1 MFHVNTPK
9 RWKTTTAVIGLGTVV
24 AIAGVSALLGRA
36 TTVEVPTTVVVKGE
50 FIDYLQVRGEVK
62 AVRAVPLTVPT
73 TGGGD
78 LQILELA
85 KNGMTI
91 KKGDVVVRFD
101 PMSVQRALNDRRSE
115 LKQADEEISKTRAQ
129 YRMQA
134 QQAQTDLTKARYD
147 VRRAELD
154 TVPHEFLS
162 RMERE
167 QKLLAFDDAKAR
179 LAEAERRLKALADIE
194 KAELASKIAKREK
207 ARFDLDYVERQLGSL
222 EIVSP
227 VEGVVTMM
235 PNWRSCC
242 PPPDFK
248 AGDRAWPGQVIAEVP
263 DLSTLRVTAR
273 LEEAQ
278 RGRMEAGQRVV
289 VRADAIPD
297 RELAGTIEDISAL
310 ARVDFSNWPPQ
321 RNFNLVVQLE
331 QFDARLRPGM
341 NTTVRVAVD
350 RLGDAVLMPARAIF
364 QKDGR
369 SVAYVART
377 RGGWDERLV
386 HIARRGQEQLVVR
399 DGVRPGERVALKDPT
414 PSAE

>member
-1 MFHVNTPK
+1 MWRNNRRTIIA
-9 RWKTTTAVIGLGTVV
+9 AVGGLAIVG
-24 AIAGVSALLGRA
+24 AIAGVSGVFGGAA
-36 TTVEVPTTVVVKGE
+36 VADVPTTVVTKGE
-50 FIDYLQVRGEVK
+50 FIDYLQVRGEVT
-62 AVRAVPLTVPT
+62 AVRSVPLTVPT

-101 PMSVQRALNDRRSE
+101 PMSVQRTLNDRRSE
-115 LKQADEEISKTRAQ
+115 FRQAEEEIGKTRAQ
-129 YRMQA
+129 SRIQE
-134 QQAQTDLTKARYD
+134 QQAQTELTKARYD

-154 TVPHEFLS
+154 TVPHQFLS

-167 QKLLAFDDAKAR
+167 QKLLALADAKAR
-179 LAEAERRLKALADIE
+179 MAEAERKLKALGDIE
-194 KAELASKIAKREK
+194 KAELGSKIQKRDK
-207 ARFDLDYVERQLGSL
+207 ARFDLEHAERQLGGL

-227 VEGVVTMM
+227 VEGVVSIM

-248 AGDRAWPGQVIAEVP
+248 SGDRAWPGQVIAEVP

-273 LEEAQ
+273 LEEAE
-278 RGRMEAGQRVV
+278 RGRMQPGQSVV
-289 VRADAIPD
+289 VRADAVPD

-321 RNFNLVVQLE
+321 RNFSMVVQLE
-331 QFDARLRPGM
+331 QMDARLRPGM

-350 RLGDAVLMPARAIF
+350 RVANVVLIPARAVF
-364 QKDGR
+364 EKEGR
-369 SVAYVART
+369 SVAYVSGM
-377 RGGWDERLV
+377 RGGWDERPV
-386 HIARRGQEQLVVR
+386 QIARRGQEQHVVR
-399 DGVRPGERVALKDPT
+399 EGVQPGERVALKDPM
-414 PSAE
+414 PPVK

>member
-1 MFHVNTPK
+1 MWRNNK
-9 RWKTTTAVIGLGTVV
+9 RKIVAAVATLVMVV
-24 AIAGVSALLGRA
+24 AIAGVRGAFGRGA
-36 TTVEVPTTVVVKGE
+36 AIDVPTTAVIKGE

-62 AVRAVPLTVPT
+62 AVRSVALTVPT

-85 KNGMTI
+85 KNGMAI

-101 PMSVQRALNDRRSE
+101 PMSVERALNDRRSDF
-115 LKQADEEISKTRAQ
+115 KQAEEEIGKTRAQ
-129 YRMQA
+129 YRIQE

-167 QKLLAFDDAKAR
+167 QKLLALADAKAR
-179 LAEAERRLKALADIE
+179 LSEAEKKLKALGDIE
-194 KAELASKIAKREK
+194 QAELGSKLQKRDK
-207 ARFDLDYVERQLGSL
+207 GRFDMELAERQLGGL
-222 EIVSP
+222 QLLSP
-227 VEGVVTMM
+227 VDGVVAIM

-248 AGDRAWPGQVIAEVP
+248 AGDRAWPGQIIAEVP
-263 DLSTLRVTAR
+263 DLSTLRVTAK
-273 LEEAQ
+273 LEEAE
-278 RGRMEAGQRVV
+278 RGRMQPGQRVV
-289 VRADAIPD
+289 VRADAVPD
-297 RELAGTIEDISAL
+297 KEMIGTIADISAL

-321 RNFNLVVQLE
+321 RNFDMIVQID
-331 QFDARLRPGM
+331 QMDPRLRPGM

-350 RLGDAVLMPARAIF
+350 RVADAVLIPARAIF
-364 QKDGR
+364 EKEGR
-369 SVAYVART
+369 SVAYVQRS

-386 HIARRGQEQLVVR
+386 QIARRGQEQLVVR
-399 DGVRPGERVALKDPT
+399 EGVQPGERVALKDPI
-414 PSAE
+414 PPVK